1 MTRFPLRIQ
10 LLLLSLALITGF
22 TLFGFGSWKT
32 LNEAKVGGPA
42 YARIVLYKDLV
53 ADILPPPNYIIES
66 YLIVLLLGDPENAGE
81 QEALIKKLQELRKDY
96 DTRHRFWLE
105 QTLPDALRA
114 AFLERA
120 DTPVRK
126 FYELV
131 DTQYLPE
138 IRAGKY
144 YAAQGTRQYL
154 DALYAEHRKAIDETV
169 ALSTAEQAQVENDA
183 AAGVRQSMWLLL
195 ATFLVS
201 CLATLV
207 VNIIFGRSLRAGIAQ
222 AKQALAELGQ
232 GNLAVAAS
240 SARRDE
246 LGALL
251 RSLESTKEQLRS
263 TVGSIHDI
271 SGRVAS
277 SSAQLRG
284 SMENI
289 ADASMEQSAAV
300 TSVAATVEEMSTGI
314 AQMAATSASSRMRAA
329 GAGESCTAG
338 SEEILR
344 TANVVEQ
351 LAADVQQTAES
362 INQLGENSHAIS
374 TIVGSIRE
382 IADQTNLLA
391 LNAAI
396 EAARAGEQG
405 RGFAVVADEVRKLA
419 ERTASS
425 TDEIAGMI
433 TQIQSGI
440 GTAVE
445 RMSEGSQRARTSIEV
460 VQQAR
465 QTMIGIAEETRGLI
479 TDIEEIATALD
490 AQQTASSMIAGEVE
504 KIARASDD
512 NSEATRQ
519 VADTARAMAGTAD
532 QLRQAVDLFRY

>member
-1 MTRFPLRIQ
+1 MNRFPLRIQ

-22 TLFGFGSWKT
+22 AIFGIGSWKT
-32 LNEAKVGGPA
+32 LSEAKVGGPA

-53 ADILPPPNYIIES
+53 ADILPPPNYIIET
-66 YLIVLLLGDPENAGE
+66 YLTVLQLGEPENAGKR
-81 QEALIKKLQELRKDY
+81 QALISKLQSLHKDY

-105 QTLPDALRA
+105 QTLPDALRTT
-114 AFLERA
+114 FLERA
-120 DTPVRK
+120 DVPVRR

-131 DTQYLPE
+131 DAEYLPAVQ
-138 IRAGKY
+138 AGRY
-144 YAAQGTRQYL
+144 DAAQDTRRKL

-169 ALSTAEQAQVENDA
+169 ALTTSEQLQVENDA
-183 AAGVRQSMWLLL
+183 TAAVRNSMWLLL
-195 ATFLVS
+195 ATFLLS

-207 VNIIFGRSLRAGIAQ
+207 VNVIFGRSLRAGIAQ
-222 AKQALAELGQ
+222 ASEALAELGR
-232 GNLAVAAS
+232 GNLALAARS
-240 SARRDE
+240 PRRDE
-246 LGALL
+246 LGELL
-251 RSLESTKEQLRS
+251 RSLEATKEQLRT
-263 TVGSIHDI
+263 TVASIHDI
-271 SGRVAS
+271 AGNVATS
-277 SSAQLRG
+277 STQLRG
-284 SMENI
+284 GMDNI
-289 ADASMEQSAAV
+289 ADASAEQSAAV

-314 AQMAATSASSRMRAA
+314 AQMAATSASSRLRATNA
-329 GAGESCTAG
+329 GASCTAG

-344 TANVVEQ
+344 TASVVEQ
-351 LAADVQQTAES
+351 LAADVRQTAES
-362 INQLGENSHAIS
+362 INQLGEDSHAIS
-374 TIVGSIRE
+374 TIVHSIRE

-440 GTAVE
+440 GTAVA

-465 QTMIGIAEETRGLI
+465 QTMIGIAEETSVLI
-479 TDIEEIATALD
+479 RDIEEIATALD
-490 AQQTASSMIAGEVE
+490 AQHTASSMIAGEVE
-504 KIARASDD
+504 KIARTSDD

-519 VADTARAMAGTAD
+519 VADTARAMAGSAD
-532 QLRQAVDLFRY
+532 QLRQSIEIFRY